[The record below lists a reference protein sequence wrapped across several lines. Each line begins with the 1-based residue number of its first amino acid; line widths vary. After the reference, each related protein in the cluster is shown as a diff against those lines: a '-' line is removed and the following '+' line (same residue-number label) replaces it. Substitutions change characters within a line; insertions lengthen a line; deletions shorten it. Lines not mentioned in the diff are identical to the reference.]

1 MTDNHTSQPTRAD
14 FYREAATKIRAR
26 AAKSMSVESRDALCS
41 LAADYERLANY
52 VESFWGS
59 SAVPETW
66 SVEVSPDWEPP
77 ESRPKRRLLD
87 G

>member
-1 MTDNHTSQPTRAD
+1 MTDNHAPEPTRAD
-14 FYREAATKIRAR
+14 FYREAATKIRAP
-26 AAKSMSVESRDALCS
+26 
-41 LAADYERLANY
+41 DYERLANY

>member
-1 MTDNHTSQPTRAD
+1 MTDNHAPEPTRAD

-26 AAKSMSVESRDALCS
+26 AAKSMSVEARDALCS
-41 LAADYERLANY
+41 LAADYDRLANY

-59 SAVPETW
+59 SVPPETW
-66 SVEVSPDWEPP
+66 SAESSPDWEPP
-77 ESRPKRRLLD
+77 EPRRKRRLLD

>member
-1 MTDNHTSQPTRAD
+1 MTDNHAPEPTRAD

-26 AAKSMSVESRDALCS
+26 AAKSMSVEARDALCS
-41 LAADYERLANY
+41 LAADYDRLAKY

-59 SAVPETW
+59 SVPPETW
-66 SVEVSPDWEPP
+66 SVEDYEPP
-77 ESRPKRRLLD
+77 APRRKRRLLD